1 MYWLPLLFSFTE
13 SINQRSSLSYSVLS
27 KYFFFFLSFFFFLYT
42 HSSKQINRVQFV
54 SEFQRQC
61 VHAHSNDVCAMMM
74 IACRVTGLRLCNRQ
88 RVNHIWYHHCWRSL
102 RRCTAHR
109 LQYATRIVTS
119 MDRGSWLR
127 SDCRRIISWFELLVI
142 RVIGS
147 CPIYLVL
154 RFSFLLRCSLF
165 ETFDEY
171 FSTIFLC
178 IRRIRKSIH
187 MWYIYFWEFFN
198 LILIDTMKV

>member
-1 MYWLPLLFSFTE
+1 MYWLLLLFSFTE

-27 KYFFFFLSFFFFLYT
+27 KYFFFFLSFFFYIL
-42 HSSKQINRVQFV
+42 IPRNRLIACNLFQNF
-54 SEFQRQC
+54 SETC

-119 MDRGSWLR
+119 MDRDSWLR

-154 RFSFLLRCSLF
+154 RFSFLLRYSLF
-165 ETFDEY
+165 ETFI
-171 FSTIFLC
+171 FFTIFLC

>member
-1 MYWLPLLFSFTE
+1 M
-13 SINQRSSLSYSVLS
+13 
-27 KYFFFFLSFFFFLYT
+27 
-42 HSSKQINRVQFV
+42 QFV
-54 SEFQRQC
+54 PEFQRQC

-74 IACRVTGLRLCNRQ
+74 ITCRVTGLRLCNRQ

-154 RFSFLLRCSLF
+154 RFSFLLRYSLF
-165 ETFDEY
+165 ETFI
-171 FSTIFLC
+171 FFTIFLC
-178 IRRIRKSIH
+178 TRRIRKSIH

>member
-1 MYWLPLLFSFTE
+1 MASFALFFYWINKSKIKFKLFSIIKIFLLLSLFLLFFY
-13 SINQRSSLSYSVLS
+13 ILIPR
-27 KYFFFFLSFFFFLYT
+27 
-42 HSSKQINRVQFV
+42 NRLIACNLFQNF
-54 SEFQRQC
+54 SETC

-154 RFSFLLRCSLF
+154 RFRFSFLFRCSLF
-165 ETFDEY
+165 ETFI
-171 FSTIFLC
+171 FFTIFLC
-178 IRRIRKSIH
+178 TRRIRKSIH